1 MKMIV
6 LATVVAMVLLGL
18 FGTDASVGGPMGM
31 MMVAVIAVL
40 AAGIHDAASHRRGP
54 LGWIVSIAAAIA
66 GGFAAITLVGNVMM
80 DIVMPMLRLDG
91 SLASSR
97 HPVKYVVF
105 AAMGALTVLGS
116 WAALALVDQLRQKMT
131 RRASHG

>member
-91 SLASSR
+91 SLASSQ

>member
-66 GGFAAITLVGNVMM
+66 GGFVAIMLVGNVMM
-80 DIVMPMLRLDG
+80 DIVMPILRLDG
-91 SLASSR
+91 SLASSQ